1 MSRFSGLMSMLKG
14 MDRKEALKLLDKE
27 LGYST
32 DELAGVSPKLSEKQY
47 DDLAAYKRELQAQE
61 NRVGV
66 PMTKDNMDLLIN
78 PPKFRQPAKTE
89 MDIELDN
96 LENEIAGLSKMKK
109 AAAGIPLMQGN
120 INPVD
125 TAQYLRDKATGYL
138 ADKTNIAG
146 NEQGRQMGKRVFEAA
161 TNPFNFVGGVGA
173 VDAAL
178 AIPDVV
184 EEGSFTKLKEA
195 LFPKKPTP

>member
-1 MSRFSGLMSMLKG
+1 MSKFSALTSVLKG
-14 MDRKEALKLLDKE
+14 MERKEALKLLEKE
-27 LGYST
+27 LGHST
-32 DELAGVSPKLSEKQY
+32 DELSEKAVLSEKQY
-47 DDLAAYKRELQAQE
+47 DDLANYKRELQAQE

-66 PMTKDNMDLLIN
+66 PMTKENANLLIN
-78 PPKFRQPAKTE
+78 PPKFTKPVKTE

-96 LENEIAGLSKMKK
+96 LENEIAGLSTMKK

-125 TAQYLRDKATGYL
+125 TAQYLRDKGTDYL
-138 ADKTNIAG
+138 ANTINVG
-146 NEQGRQMGKRVFEAA
+146 GTEQGKLQGKRIFDAT

-173 VDAAL
+173 ADAAL
-178 AIPDVV
+178 SIPDMVDT
-184 EEGSFTKLKEA
+184 EGFEKMKNF